1 MLVRVNGLDT
11 FYSVQGEGT
20 PVLLLHGWGVSSQS
34 LAGVQ
39 EALAATHRA
48 VAMDLPGFGWSQRP
62 AAVWGHAEYAHH
74 ALGVLDA
81 LGIAQATV
89 LATLSAA
96 GRHPD
101 GGRARP
107 RACPGWSWWP
117 VRGSARPV
125 RALLQSG
132 WEWSRGCGPLRPP
145 GLGAPRP
152 RLIARL
158 TERVGSRDYRAAGAM
173 RPILVKGGERGPR
186 ADAAG
191 IQAPT
196 LILWGD
202 RDQEV
207 PRQPWTAWPGA
218 SRRPG
223 WWCSRCRAF
232 PVPGC
237 TGGVHE
243 ALRTFL
249 AEGGAV
255 NAGKAMPQGVASWIL
270 RSWRP
275 TSWWSSGTTWT
286 VSTSCSSSGTSRTGT
301 TAGSA

>member
-89 LATLSAA
+89 LGHSF
-96 GRHPD
+96 
-101 GGRARP
+101 GGRVAIRMAVEHATRVSRLVLVASAGIRP
-107 RACPGWSWWP
+107 PR
-117 VRGSARPV
+117 SARYYIRV
-125 RALLQSG
+125 GVVKGMRALF
-132 WEWSRGCGPLRPP
+132 
-145 GLGAPRP
+145 GLPVWGRLGT

-173 RPILVKGGERGPR
+173 RPILVRVVNEDLAPMLP
-186 ADAAG
+186 A

-207 PRQPWTAWPGA
+207 PRAAMDRMARSIPAARMVVFPGA
-218 SRRPG
+218 GHFPFQDAPA
-223 WWCSRCRAF
+223 AF
-232 PVPGC
+232 
-237 TGGVHE
+237 HE

-249 AEGGAV
+249 AEGG
-255 NAGKAMPQGVASWIL
+255 GG
-270 RSWRP
+270 
-275 TSWWSSGTTWT
+275 
-286 VSTSCSSSGTSRTGT
+286 
-301 TAGSA
+301 